1 MSMRFYVYIL
11 FNAFTGAQWERR
23 QPHSKGKT
31 LQLSNYSVP
40 EAKGHDPAKIIDASS
55 DREESER
62 EPLKDLII
70 RTDLSENSFS
80 PYLGALTEGGN
91 QWKQA
96 LKRGH
101 DALYRALA
109 LAYDYYVTMQVHGE
123 DKKLGSLMR
132 SALDTHIAKHYPSF
146 AKAHHMNKLVA
157 CVIGDDPKRVSA
169 NGIAL
174 REAFNAGADIGADT
188 THVPPENLAAWIRSR
203 GGIEKIRQ
211 GKGNKGEPSQRERAK
226 AAESY
231 LRDKSLN
238 TISLAPEDAPFNAT
252 EVNSDVVLLGTFLKT
267 GEIRVKAVVK
277 SASAVSAARAAY
289 HKENKTLFQGTTN

>member
-23 QPHSKGKT
+23 QPSKGKT
-31 LQLSNYSVP
+31 LELSDYSVP
-40 EAKGHDPAKIIDASS
+40 EAKGHDTAEIIDAFS
-55 DREESER
+55 DREESEH
-62 EPLKDLII
+62 EPLQDLII
-70 RTDLSENSFS
+70 RSDLSASSFS
-80 PYLGALTEGGN
+80 ACLGALTEGGN

-96 LKRGH
+96 LERGH

-109 LAYDYYVTMQVHGE
+109 PAYEYYVTMNIHGA
-123 DKKLGSLMR
+123 DKTFSRLMR
-132 SALDTHIAKHYPSF
+132 DALDIHIAKHYPSF
-146 AKAHHMNKLVA
+146 AKAHHINKLVA

-174 REAFNAGADIGADT
+174 REALDAGADIGAVT
-188 THVPPENLAAWIRSR
+188 THVPPEDLAAWIRSR

-211 GKGNKGEPSQRERAK
+211 GKSNKGEPSQRERAE
-226 AAESY
+226 AAECY
-231 LRDKSLN
+231 LRHKSLN
-238 TISLAPEDAPFNAT
+238 AISLAPEDAPFNAA
-252 EVNSDVVLLGTFLKT
+252 EVNSDVVLLGTFLAT

-289 HKENKTLFQGTTN
+289 HKENKTHFKSNTK